1 MNILHSFS
9 HTDLALELKDEL
21 EESCEREQF
30 FEGITVSH
38 KEIGKKGLKETVI
51 KIENEAGEKQLGKPQ
66 GIYITLEGENMAGNE
81 GGFHEEMRKIRQER
95 RRRKKI
101 WEKQRSMQ

>member
-51 KIENEAGEKQLGKPQ
+51 RLKTKPERNSLGSHREF
-66 GIYITLEGENMAGNE
+66 I
-81 GGFHEEMRKIRQER
+81 
-95 RRRKKI
+95 
-101 WEKQRSMQ
+101 